1 MKNTDYPVR
10 YFLLKELPYSG
21 DGVFTPE
28 DFIARLN
35 FDLANDF
42 GNLLNRTISMTNK
55 YFDGSIS
62 KPEKNYTE
70 FDEILQTKVKE
81 TIEQYKLD
89 MDQLKVSNAISTVWS
104 LISRTNK
111 YIDETCPWILAKDP
125 LKAKELENVLYNLI
139 ESLRQVGILLKPIL
153 VNASDELFRQLNI
166 PTDKQIWSSLKYGEL
181 YNVSVI
187 DKPVPIFPRLD
198 KAVEEEVIKE
208 MISGKPKEEPVVEE
222 NLVTIEDFMKL
233 EFVVGEIV
241 ECEVHPN
248 ADKLLVSK
256 INTGDRVR
264 QIVSGINGPYKAE
277 DMVGKKV
284 VVVKNLLPVELR
296 GVLSEGMIL
305 AGKDKKKLEVLEI
318 QKLRPGS
325 KIS

>member
-1 MKNTDYPVR
+1 
-10 YFLLKELPYSG
+10 
-21 DGVFTPE
+21 
-28 DFIARLN
+28 
-35 FDLANDF
+35 
-42 GNLLNRTISMTNK
+42 
-55 YFDGSIS
+55 
-62 KPEKNYTE
+62 
-70 FDEILQTKVKE
+70 
-81 TIEQYKLD
+81 
-89 MDQLKVSNAISTVWS
+89 
-104 LISRTNK
+104 
-111 YIDETCPWILAKDP
+111 
-125 LKAKELENVLYNLI
+125 
-139 ESLRQVGILLKPIL
+139 
-153 VNASDELFRQLNI
+153 
-166 PTDKQIWSSLKYGEL
+166 
-181 YNVSVI
+181 
-187 DKPVPIFPRLD
+187 
-198 KAVEEEVIKE
+198 
-208 MISGKPKEEPVVEE
+208 
-222 NLVTIEDFMKL
+222 MKL